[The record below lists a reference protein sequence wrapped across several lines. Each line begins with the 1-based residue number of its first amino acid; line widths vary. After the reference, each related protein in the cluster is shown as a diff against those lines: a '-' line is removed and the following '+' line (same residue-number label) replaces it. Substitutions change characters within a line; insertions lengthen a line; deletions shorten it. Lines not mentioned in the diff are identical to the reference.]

1 MLRELARNQLL
12 NKTRIILDNLH
23 PLLCLFL
30 LTISNDMFVQ
40 FRSSCIHL
48 VADEV
53 FMRTIMCKGC
63 ILIIILRVRIILV
76 FFLTYKRQSS
86 DSCFSREWTALW
98 ARTEIVLLYRKSQKI
113 WTSQNMMKIIQQ
125 IKICIKISKYDAKP

>member
-1 MLRELARNQLL
+1 MLCELARNQLL

-48 VADEV
+48 VADQV

-113 WTSQNMMKIIQQ
+113 WTSKFFRSVVFAALCCFYLAQFF
-125 IKICIKISKYDAKP
+125 